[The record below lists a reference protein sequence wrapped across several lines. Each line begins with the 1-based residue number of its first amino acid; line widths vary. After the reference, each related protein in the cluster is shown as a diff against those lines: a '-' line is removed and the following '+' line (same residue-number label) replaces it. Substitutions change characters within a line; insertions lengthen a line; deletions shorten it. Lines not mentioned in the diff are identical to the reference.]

1 MPKNEIDYAPYYL
14 EAKKKLNEVHT
25 LLVKQDYIQAAS
37 LVNEIIVE
45 LRMMQVAVKSHM
57 E

>member
-14 EAKKKLNEVHT
+14 EAKKKLSEAHA
-25 LLVKQDYIQAAS
+25 LLNKQQYSEAAS
-37 LVNEIIVE
+37 AINEIIVE
-45 LRMMQVAVKSHM
+45 LRMMRVAIKSHM

>member
-14 EAKKKLNEVHT
+14 EAKKKLNEVHA
-25 LLVKQDYIQAAS
+25 LLVKQDYTQAAS
-37 LVNEIIVE
+37 LINEIIVE
-45 LRMMQVAVKSHM
+45 LRMMRVAVKSHT

>member
-14 EAKKKLNEVHT
+14 EAKKKLGEAHA
-25 LLVKQDYIQAAS
+25 LLNKQQYSEAAS
-37 LVNEIIVE
+37 AINEIIVE
-45 LRMMQVAVKSHM
+45 LRMMRVAIKSHM